1 MNLEN
6 KIPPPIIALII
17 GIIISASSAIIKP
30 FNIYGIEF
38 VAIVIMAG
46 SFLII
51 ILSINKFKKENT
63 TINPMDLTQTIK
75 LVVTGTFALSRNP
88 MYLGLAGIL
97 IGVTLFLKAWLGFIA
112 IPIFIMYINKYQI
125 APEEKILTEKFKDDY
140 ISYCSTVKRWI

>member
-6 KIPPPIIALII
+6 KIPPPIIALIT
-17 GIIISASSAIIKP
+17 GIVISASSAIIKP

-38 VAIVIMAG
+38 VAIMIIAG

-51 ILSINKFKKENT
+51 ILSMKKFKKENT
-63 TINPMDLTQTIK
+63 TINPLDPTKTIK
-75 LVVTGTFALSRNP
+75 LVATGIFALSRNP

-97 IGVTLFLKAWLGFIA
+97 TGVTLFLQAWLGFIA
-112 IPIFIMYINKYQI
+112 IPIFILYINKYQI
-125 APEEKILTEKFKDDY
+125 APEEKILAEKFKDDY

>member
-6 KIPPPIIALII
+6 KIPPPIIALVV

>member
-6 KIPPPIIALII
+6 KIPPPIIALVI
-17 GIIISASSAIIKP
+17 GIIISTSSAIIKP

-38 VAIVIMAG
+38 VALVIMAG

-75 LVVTGTFALSRNP
+75 LVATGTFALSRNP
-88 MYLGLAGIL
+88 MYLGLVWYFNWCYIIFKSL
-97 IGVTLFLKAWLGFIA
+97 AWVYRNTNIH
-112 IPIFIMYINKYQI
+112 YVY
-125 APEEKILTEKFKDDY
+125 
-140 ISYCSTVKRWI
+140 